1 MKGTSI
7 KNAKSQDLNQSSGTL
22 PNLRSV
28 LNGYFQKMVLIKSSN
43 EIVNFRTVKS
53 TKIIT
58 FMGVIQPFSDEQLKI
73 EAEGQRDWKWYML
86 HVDPKEDINL
96 NDRIEYLSTTYK
108 VMQRRAVNQYG
119 YLEFKLIEEF
129 QRDDVA

>member
-1 MKGTSI
+1 MI
-7 KNAKSQDLNQSSGTL
+7 KNSRDKTLNESSGTL

-28 LNGYFQKMVLIKSSN
+28 LNGYFQKMILIKSSN

-53 TKIIT
+53 TKFIT

-86 HVDPKEDINL
+86 HVDPNEDIDL

-108 VMQRRAVNQYG
+108 IMQRRAVNQYG

-129 QRDDVA
+129 QEDEA

>member
-1 MKGTSI
+1 MI
-7 KNAKSQDLNQSSGTL
+7 KTARNKTLNESSGTL

-28 LNGYFQKMVLIKSSN
+28 LNGYFQKMILIKSSN

-53 TKIIT
+53 TKFIT

-86 HVDPKEDINL
+86 HVDPKEDIDL
-96 NDRIEYLSTTYK
+96 NDRIKYLSTTYK
-108 VMQRRAVNQYG
+108 IMQRRAVNQYG

-129 QRDDVA
+129 QEDEAS

>member
-1 MKGTSI
+1 MI
-7 KNAKSQDLNQSSGTL
+7 KTARNKTLNESSGTL

-28 LNGYFQKMVLIKSSN
+28 LNGYFQKMILIKSSN

-53 TKIIT
+53 TKFIT

-86 HVDPKEDINL
+86 HVDPNEDIDL

-129 QRDDVA
+129 QEDEAS